1 MKKIFLILPALL
13 FQAFFFSC
21 STVPEIPEN
30 ASATQLIQYG
40 QDAIDLGNYSLAE
53 TYYLTTI
60 KRYGMDTTT
69 YIEARYE
76 LGRLYLKKE
85 KWNKAFLQFK
95 ESLDIDDSVEIGTYP
110 PSFQKLSK
118 LSINQIPEK
127 YRN

>member
-1 MKKIFLILPALL
+1 MKKIFLILPTLL

-76 LGRLYLKKE
+76 LGRRYL
-85 KWNKAFLQFK
+85 NKALLQFK
-95 ESLDIDDSVEIGTYP
+95 EILDIYDSVEIGTYP

>member
-1 MKKIFLILPALL
+1 MKKIFLILPTLL

-76 LGRLYLKKE
+76 LGRLYLKK
-85 KWNKAFLQFK
+85 KTGTKHFFNLKKFLT
-95 ESLDIDDSVEIGTYP
+95 STIL
-110 PSFQKLSK
+110 
-118 LSINQIPEK
+118 
-127 YRN
+127 